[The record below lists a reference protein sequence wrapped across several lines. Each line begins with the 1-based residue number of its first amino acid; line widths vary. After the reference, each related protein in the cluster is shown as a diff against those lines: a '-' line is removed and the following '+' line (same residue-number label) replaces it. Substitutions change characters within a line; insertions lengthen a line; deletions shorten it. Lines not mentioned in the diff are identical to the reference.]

1 MAEKVTRDALLS
13 FFIDSCYL
21 LENYRELEHSRN
33 VENVRS
39 ETVAEET
46 GISRQGESF
55 ARQEMLQEM
64 RAEMGF
70 GNMIL

>member
-1 MAEKVTRDALLS
+1 MFDSCRTAEKISD
-13 FFIDSCYL
+13 YL

-39 ETVAEET
+39 VESEAVDST
-46 GISRQGESF
+46 RQGESF

>member
-1 MAEKVTRDALLS
+1 MFDSCRTAEKISD
-13 FFIDSCYL
+13 YL

-39 ETVAEET
+39 VESETVDST
-46 GISRQGESF
+46 RQGESF